1 MVFYIEILVRFLNFY
16 FINFMKKTRLFQ
28 ITPVPEIKKKML
40 DNISIVL
47 MEPKYPENIGAA
59 ARCAMNMGISR
70 LIVIRSEA
78 PDQEKMLKMATHK
91 AAGLIKG
98 LKRFRNLDEALGP
111 FPHVVGTTARQ
122 GRKRRIEN
130 SPRFMLDTIL
140 PLLENNQ
147 VALLFGPENRG
158 LTNDDLKYCQT
169 TVTIPTADFSSLNLA
184 QAVAILCYELYWGVM
199 YFGKDLHSAPKL
211 ATSHELEG
219 MYEHVEK
226 MLNRIGFLR
235 TDDSSYWIRNIRHF
249 LGRVG
254 LRAKEARIIRG
265 FCRQFLWYEEQLK
278 KSGPDTLRNE
288 NFRIS
293 LDAELN
299 EEGEED
305 SVQRVFHKRSK

>member
-1 MVFYIEILVRFLNFY
+1 M
-16 FINFMKKTRLFQ
+16 
-28 ITPVPEIKKKML
+28 PESVKRTQQML
-40 DNISIVL
+40 DNLAIVL

-70 LIVIRSEA
+70 LIVVRDDA

-91 AAGLIKG
+91 AAHLIEN
-98 LKRFRNLDEALGP
+98 LKLFSNLAEALTP
-111 FPHVVGTTARQ
+111 FSHVVGTSARQ

-130 SPRFMLDTIL
+130 SPRYMLETVL

-147 VALLFGPENRG
+147 VALLFGPEHRG
-158 LTNDDLKYCQT
+158 LTNEDLKYCQT

-199 YFGKDLHSAPKL
+199 YSGKVMQSSPKL
-211 ATSHELEG
+211 ASTYELEG

-226 MLNRIGFLR
+226 LLNRIGFLR
-235 TDDSSYWIRNIRHF
+235 TNDSSYWIRNIRHF

-265 FCRQFLWYEEQLK
+265 FCRQFLWYDNQLQKHGADDANTENCHAFSDEASTVDKEEL
-278 KSGPDTLRNE
+278 L
-288 NFRIS
+288 
-293 LDAELN
+293 
-299 EEGEED
+299 
-305 SVQRVFHKRSK
+305 

>member
-1 MVFYIEILVRFLNFY
+1 MSYSNKQIQ
-16 FINFMKKTRLFQ
+16 RL
-28 ITPVPEIKKKML
+28 L
-40 DNISIVL
+40 DNIGIVL

-70 LIVIRSEA
+70 LIVVRDEA
-78 PDQEKMLKMATHK
+78 PDREKMLKMATHK
-91 AAGLIKG
+91 AAHLIENLEHCRD
-98 LKRFRNLDEALGP
+98 LKEALAP
-111 FPHVVGTTARQ
+111 FSYVVGTTARQ

-130 SPRFMLDTIL
+130 SPRIMLDAIL

-184 QAVAILCYELYWGVM
+184 QAVAILCYELYWGVA
-199 YFGKDLHSAPKL
+199 YSGNIHHTSPKL
-211 ATSHELEG
+211 ATTHELEG

-226 MLNRIGFLR
+226 LLNRIGFLR
-235 TDDSSYWIRNIRHF
+235 TDDSSYWIRNIRKF

-265 FCRQFLWYEEQLK
+265 FCRQFLWYEKQLK
-278 KSGPDTLRNE
+278 EQGNGNGRNVKVQSDLKTVLGQEAE
-288 NFRIS
+288 N
-293 LDAELN
+293 N
-299 EEGEED
+299 P
-305 SVQRVFHKRSK
+305 Q